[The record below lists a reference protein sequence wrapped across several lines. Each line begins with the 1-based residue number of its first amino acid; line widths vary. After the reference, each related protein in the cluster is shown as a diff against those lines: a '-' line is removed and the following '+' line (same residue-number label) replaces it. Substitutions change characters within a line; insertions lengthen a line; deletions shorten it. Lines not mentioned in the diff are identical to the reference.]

1 MISQRLLR
9 LAGCGA
15 VAGGLANVVADYLL
29 RGGPQPV
36 AGSEITLA
44 TLGQVPFESVFAGSV
59 LGAAVIPLW
68 MLGLWPVYE
77 GLRPAGAWLARI
89 PVLFMGYG
97 IAIAAGFH
105 GAFAF
110 YAAGYHALGAAPA
123 DAQPLLAE
131 LTERFRAY
139 HDALFVLLAVT
150 WTIGS
155 VGFIVAT
162 AFFRTH
168 YARWMAAASPLLV
181 PLTMPLVQALPAPV
195 GGYVRPIHGTV
206 VWTLFFLLS
215 TAVVWNLGEKRR
227 LEEQGA

>member
-1 MISQRLLR
+1 MISQALLR
-9 LAGCGA
+9 TAGCLA
-15 VAGGLANVVADYLL
+15 VAGGAANVVADYLL
-29 RGGPQPV
+29 RGGPAPV
-36 AGSEITLA
+36 AASEITLA

-77 GLRPAGAWLARI
+77 GLRPAGPWLARI
-89 PVLFMGYG
+89 TVLFMAYG

-123 DAQPLLAE
+123 GAQPLLVE
-131 LTERFRAY
+131 LTERFRSY
-139 HDALFVLLAVT
+139 HDTLFVLLAVT

-155 VGFIVAT
+155 VGFIVAV

-181 PLTMPLVQALPAPV
+181 PLTMPLVAALPAPV
-195 GGYVRPIHGTV
+195 GGYVRPIHGTAI
-206 VWTLFFLLS
+206 WTLFFLLA
-215 TAVVWNLGEKRR
+215 TVVSWNLGTRR
-227 LEEQGA
+227 GSPERAS